1 MRHLA
6 RRPAPS
12 AAAAVRVA
20 ARQLLHYCIQQCLL
34 GQNFVQPPERRLDQS
49 LDQLFN

>member
-20 ARQLLHYCIQQCLL
+20 SRQLLHYCIQQCFI
-34 GQNFVQPPERRLDQS
+34 GENFVQPPERRLDQS